1 MMAAQTR
8 RTKRTKR
15 KSTHVRAKILARA
28 RAAVRPM
35 TTAAK
40 ARTLAK
46 ARAAAQP
53 MGQKCQ
59 MINPSR
65 SRTKAPQPQWV
76 GVECPDPLFPLGK
89 LLYASKSFQWVH
101 GPWNWDRPSRAS

>member
-1 MMAAQTR
+1 MMEARRTR
-8 RTKRTKR
+8 RTRTR
-15 KSTHVRAKILARA
+15 PKSTHGRVKALAKARL
-28 RAAVRPM
+28 AVRPV

-40 ARTLAK
+40 ARTPAK

-53 MGQKCQ
+53 MDQKCQ

-76 GVECPDPLFPLGK
+76 GVECPDPLFSLGK
-89 LLYASKSFQWVH
+89 LLICQQILST
-101 GPWNWDRPSRAS
+101 DSRTLELG